1 MIARFCPFC
10 GQTILPKA
18 TVCTSCGASLAGPAA
33 QGGGPGAPPPSAPQ
47 PATPDRQ
54 SQPPTSFPRE
64 RISEGDVADQ
74 YALTRVNTAAII
86 GLVGV
91 LVGLAAIVPLPGLSL
106 GALGFL
112 TAVIILL
119 TLLELV
125 AFRRAFT
132 TLAFHDPRFSN
143 PARYVLLLLVVLPI
157 LLVTFVAFLW
167 EISQAG
173 PCFGWYGA
181 LPNCVNFGTAEFFG
195 VTLGILGVVALVG
208 LLGLLIGIW
217 RLGTR
222 YNSATFK
229 VAAVL
234 FPFPM
239 LNVVAMILLLVS
251 ATLTRARI
259 AAEAPAPS
267 VG

>member
-1 MIARFCPFC
+1 MTARFCPFC
-10 GQTILPKA
+10 GQP
-18 TVCTSCGASLAGPAA
+18 TVPEGTFCVSCGASPGESTSPSGRAEDR
-33 QGGGPGAPPPSAPQ
+33 GGSIPRVTPILQNQPPPPL
-47 PATPDRQ
+47 PLGG
-54 SQPPTSFPRE
+54 TSD
-64 RISEGDVADQ
+64 GDLDDQ

-91 LVGLAAIVPLPGLSL
+91 LVGLAALVPLPSASL
-106 GALGFL
+106 GELGFL
-112 TAVIILL
+112 TVVTVVLA
-119 TLLELV
+119 LLELV

-143 PARYVLLLLVVLPI
+143 PARYVQLLLVLVPV
-157 LLVTFVAFLW
+157 LLVTFLAFLW
-167 EISQAG
+167 MISQAG
-173 PCFGWYGA
+173 PCLGWYGA
-181 LPNCVNFGTAEFFG
+181 LPNCVSFGTAAIFG
-195 VTLGILGVVALVG
+195 ATFGILGVIAVIG
-208 LLGLLIGIW
+208 FLGLLIGIW

-251 ATLTRARI
+251 ATATRARI
-259 AAEAPAPS
+259 AKEASAPT
-267 VG
+267 GG